1 MKKKNN
7 TKNPQNEKK
16 KPKHRAH
23 PTERPTE
30 KNNRNRQMKKTHTT
44 QKLKQRRKT
53 NKQKQKKRK
62 SKPKDK
68 NNLHKYTKR
77 THMTRN
83 RNWIRCHGKAKLT
96 SDCGA
101 GQQLTMCAWQEER
114 AAAGDGS
121 ASQLRKSLKA
131 MARKE
136 ARAPRRREAI

>member
-1 MKKKNN
+1 MKKAH
-7 TKNPQNEKK
+7 TKQIKIEEK
-16 KPKHRAH
+16 
-23 PTERPTE
+23 
-30 KNNRNRQMKKTHTT
+30 
-44 QKLKQRRKT
+44 
-53 NKQKQKKRK
+53 NKQKRENQNQKTKK
-62 SKPKDK
+62 K
-68 NNLHKYTKR
+68 NLHKYTKN
-77 THMTRN
+77 THITRN

-101 GQQLTMCAWQEER
+101 GQKLTMRAWQEER